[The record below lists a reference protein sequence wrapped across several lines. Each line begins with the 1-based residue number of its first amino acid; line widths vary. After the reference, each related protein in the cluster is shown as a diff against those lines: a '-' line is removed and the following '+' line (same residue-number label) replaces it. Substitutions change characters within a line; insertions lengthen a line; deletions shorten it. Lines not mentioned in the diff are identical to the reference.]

1 LLDADLVD
9 KVTNEI
15 EYLDEMIKGEAQN
28 IQKLNKKAKQ
38 YFRLDF
44 VKNDVEKERKMVA
57 IESEVARLKTSIT
70 KFTEKSLQN

>member
-1 LLDADLVD
+1 MLDADLVD